1 MPPMTSAR
9 PRGPAIW
16 GVCYGFAWVVLML
29 VLFAFMLAGYSSA
42 WGIRGIFVAA
52 ALLPISTLAYP
63 VVAWYYTGAFPWL
76 WTLGLVAA
84 VAMGKVIM
92 SD

>member
-1 MPPMTSAR
+1 
-9 PRGPAIW
+9 
-16 GVCYGFAWVVLML
+16 
-29 VLFAFMLAGYSSA
+29 MLAGYSSA

>member
-1 MPPMTSAR
+1 MTRATAK
-9 PRGPAIW
+9 GPAIW

-29 VLFAFMLAGYSSA
+29 VLFAFMLAGYSA
-42 WGIRGIFVAA
+42 VWGISGMFVAT

-63 VVAWYYTGAFPWL
+63 VVTWYYSGAFPWF
-76 WTLGLVAA
+76 WTLGLLAA
-84 VAMGKVIM
+84 VGMGRVIM

>member
-1 MPPMTSAR
+1 MTSVR
-9 PRGPAIW
+9 PRGPAVW
-16 GVCYGFAWVVLML
+16 GVFYGFAWVVLML

-84 VAMGKVIM
+84 VAMGRVIM

>member
-1 MPPMTSAR
+1 MTRAT
-9 PRGPAIW
+9 PRGPAVW

-29 VLFAFMLAGYSSA
+29 ALFAFMLAGYRSA
-42 WGIRGIFVAA
+42 WGVRGIFVAA